1 MRRVP
6 LTRYLPLAVGA
17 LLLALLAVLATLQYR
32 WIGQVSELESHR
44 LVTSLASAGTLCAAE
59 LDRELARTYLAFG
72 RGWQEDG
79 PAFAAH
85 VARQHRRWLAEA
97 PYPRLVREIFYVH
110 HDSRGEPAIAVLRP
124 GEPRFEPTD
133 WPPELHDL
141 RRRVSGRAALRL
153 RRLPLLLGGPP
164 SLTIPVV
171 EAWPPPAST
180 PGAPGE
186 RSPHSGSARGGPGER
201 SPRPASARGEP
212 EWRGDLLVVRLDE
225 ETMAREIFPALTR
238 RHFGSARGAEHVVA
252 VVTRDRPARV
262 VFRSDPAVRLDP
274 RPPLAGDLVLP
285 LFALRAAELRSLER
299 RGVPADAGGGDG
311 TQVRERERREPVAR
325 RSAAAE
331 EGEEGGAWALVVRR
345 RNGSLDQAVA
355 GFRRRN
361 LEIGAGILAL
371 LAATTALMMVT
382 TQRAQRLARQQLE
395 FVAAVSHELNT
406 PLTAIRSA
414 GQNLADGVVAQPE
427 QVKRYGTLIET
438 EGRRLSAMVGQV
450 LHFAGIQSGRQSYA
464 LQPTAVAPLLSAAL
478 DDCRPLLAQRRAR
491 VECDVAGVLPAV
503 QADPGALR
511 RALRNLIENA
521 AKYGGPEP
529 WIGVRARP
537 AGGEVEIVI
546 EDGGAGVRREE
557 LSHLFEPFFRG
568 REAAAGGIPGS
579 GLGLAVVRH
588 IAQAHGGRVSVTAGS
603 AGRGSV
609 FTLHLRVAAAGESRV
624 AAAGESR
631 VAGAGEN
638 RVAAAGKHRVAAAG
652 ENRVAGAGENRVAGA
667 GENRV
672 AGAGVE
678 NRAAEGAARE
688 ARPFT

>member
-44 LVTSLASAGTLCAAE
+44 LVTSLASAGALFAAE

-79 PAFAAH
+79 PAFAAR
-85 VARQHRRWLAEA
+85 VARQQRRWLAEA

-110 HDSRGEPAIAVLRP
+110 HDSRGEPALAVLRP

-171 EAWPPPAST
+171 EAWPPPAS
-180 PGAPGE
+180 AAGE
-186 RSPHSGSARGGPGER
+186 PGER

-299 RGVPADAGGGDG
+299 RGGPADAGGGDG
-311 TQVRERERREPVAR
+311 TQARERERREPVAR
-325 RSAAAE
+325 RSAGAE

-345 RNGSLDQAVA
+345 RNGSLDRAVA

-450 LHFAGIQSGRQSYA
+450 LHFAGIQSGRQSYV

-521 AKYGGPEP
+521 AKYGGHEP
-529 WIGVRARP
+529 WIGVRARL
-537 AGGEVEIVI
+537 AGGEVEVVI

-588 IAQAHGGRVSVTAGS
+588 IAQAHGGRVSVAAGS

-609 FTLHLRVAAAGESRV
+609 FTLHLRVA
-624 AAAGESR
+624 
-631 VAGAGEN
+631 GAG
-638 RVAAAGKHRVAAAG
+638 G
-652 ENRVAGAGENRVAGA
+652 ENRVAGAEEDRVAGA
-667 GENRV
+667 D
-672 AGAGVE
+672 AE

-688 ARPFT
+688 GRPVT